1 MLILAVVAL
10 TDSAIPDPPENP
22 GITTVGS
29 KKLAT
34 AADCAGVVAF
44 SAVQGSM
51 NVSQR
56 RVINNKL
63 KLKFKFT
70 LT

>member
-10 TDSAIPDPPENP
+10 TDAAVPDPPENP
-22 GITTVGS
+22 ITTIGS

-44 SAVQGSM
+44 SATQGSV
-51 NVSQR
+51 NVSQHHD
-56 RVINNKL
+56 
-63 KLKFKFT
+63 
-70 LT
+70 